1 MCAVIAL
8 IAFGLMKLAL
18 KISSAVTKK
27 KILSYSRPSEGAAS
41 AYLCA
46 CFGEGNVLSGVW
58 LPCLDRLERKMY
70 AEVGDIIVLSSGI
83 YIVNISTL
91 MGRIDC
97 DDDYLWHQS
106 VRLRS
111 GQTKE
116 EDFESPVF
124 QNEKFRKSLEILLK
138 KEHLQAYPITRVTI
152 FTSEKTVFSSKRE
165 NVFTLTEGADF
176 ISSRKTSKPIPR
188 KERMTI
194 IRAIRKNSPKA
205 SEARAFNRKNRVG

>member
-91 MGRIDC
+91 MGRVFVC
-97 DDDYLWHQS
+97 
-106 VRLRS
+106 VRDRQKKRIL
-111 GQTKE
+111 KVP
-116 EDFESPVF
+116 F
-124 QNEKFRKSLEILLK
+124 FR
-138 KEHLQAYPITRVTI
+138 
-152 FTSEKTVFSSKRE
+152 
-165 NVFTLTEGADF
+165 
-176 ISSRKTSKPIPR
+176 
-188 KERMTI
+188 M
-194 IRAIRKNSPKA
+194 KNSA
-205 SEARAFNRKNRVG
+205 NRLKYF